1 MQFDLIVIGSGPGG
15 YKAAINAAYLGA
27 KVALIERDLPGGTCL
42 NQGCIPKKSLLHMA
56 SLIASVNEMEGR
68 GLVGHVRGDI
78 KAAMA
83 HKNAV
88 VKGIRDNF
96 LLWLKHTGIRLFRG
110 EARFID
116 RQRVHVSLT
125 TPLADDG
132 AATLELQAPRI
143 IIATGSAP
151 RELPACPTD
160 GRVIVN
166 SRDLLFN
173 LDELPRSVLCVGGG
187 AIGVEF
193 GYLLHQFGAKV
204 RIVEQGD
211 RLLYQSS
218 MPDRACGALERK
230 LSRLGIEVCNNL
242 NVVSTRIEKNGVEK
256 NGVEVEFSNCER
268 AHYDYVL
275 VAVGRQPQTQGLG
288 LEEIGVTVNAEGFI
302 VTSEYLET
310 SVAGIYAVGDVKRSP
325 MFSPMT
331 ANTALYDGKL
341 AATNAIRGNELH
353 ANYFKVPFVIHSA
366 LEMASVG
373 LSEGQAEDAGFE
385 EEVARSSL
393 AGSGKARA
401 YHDFEGFTEVVHDAE
416 TGQLL
421 GGCIVGPEAGEQ
433 IHMLSAAL
441 QSKLGLWFFKDMSYS
456 HPSWC
461 EELETTIDSC
471 ASAFSRSDKIIFRPG
486 ILAGTE

>member
-15 YKAAINAAYLGA
+15 YKAAINAAHLGA

-42 NQGCIPKKSLLHMA
+42 NQGCIPKKTLLHMA
-56 SLIASVNEMEGR
+56 SLIASVNELEGR
-68 GLVGHVRGDI
+68 GLVGHVSGDF
-78 KAAMA
+78 KAAMVQ
-83 HKNAV
+83 KDAV
-88 VKGIRDNF
+88 VKGIRDSF
-96 LLWLKHTGIRLFRG
+96 PIWLKRLGVRIFRG
-110 EARFID
+110 EARFVD
-116 RQRVHVSLT
+116 RQRVRISLT
-125 TPLADDG
+125 EPLADTTV
-132 AATLELQAPRI
+132 ATLELQAPRI
-143 IIATGSAP
+143 IIATGSTP

-160 GRVIVN
+160 GRVVVN
-166 SRDLLFN
+166 SRDFLFK
-173 LDELPRSVLCVGGG
+173 LDYLPRSVLCVGGG

-193 GYLLHQFGAKV
+193 GFLLHQFGAKV

-211 RLLYQSS
+211 RLLYRSS
-218 MPDRACGALERK
+218 MPDRACSALERK

-242 NVVSTRIEKNGVEK
+242 NVISTKVEENGI
-256 NGVEVEFSNCER
+256 EVEFSNCER
-268 AHYDYVL
+268 ARYDYVL

-288 LEEIGVTVNAEGFI
+288 LEEIGVDVNAEGFI

-310 SVAGIYAVGDVKRSP
+310 SVAGIYAVGDVKHSP
-325 MFSPMT
+325 MSSPMT
-331 ANTALYDGKL
+331 ANAALYDGKV

-373 LSEGQAEDAGFE
+373 LSEDQAEDAGFA

-393 AGSGKARA
+393 GGSGKARA
-401 YHDFEGFTEVVHDAE
+401 CHDFEGFTEVVHDAE

-441 QSKLGLWFFKDMSYS
+441 QSRLGLWFFKDMSYS

-471 ASAFSRSDKIIFRPG
+471 TSAFSKSDKIIFRPG